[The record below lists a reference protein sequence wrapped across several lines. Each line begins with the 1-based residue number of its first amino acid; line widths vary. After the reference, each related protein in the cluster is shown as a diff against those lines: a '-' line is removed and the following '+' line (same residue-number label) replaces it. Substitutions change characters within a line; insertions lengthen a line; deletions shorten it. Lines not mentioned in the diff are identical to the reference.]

1 MAKTIRHF
9 EHGFNDREI
18 SVEGVLIHSIHAG
31 YYHDGDPH
39 SVDAVI
45 QLLAEYRLGY
55 HWLIDRAG
63 TKIELVPLPL
73 RAWHAGKSV
82 WRGREDCNSWM
93 AGIALIG
100 GQEGEPYTNAQYDAL
115 ASRTGHIVTRY
126 AVKREN
132 ITGHEHVSGDDV
144 RGEGKGKTDPGP
156 EFDWDRF
163 SETIAGFWRP

>member
-1 MAKTIRHF
+1 MPTTKRHLKA
-9 EHGFNDREI
+9 GFNDREI
-18 SVEGVLIHSIHAG
+18 SVEGILVHSIHAG

-45 QLLAEYRLGY
+45 RLLAEYRLGY
-55 HWLIDRAG
+55 HWLIDRGG
-63 TKIELVPLPL
+63 TEIELVPLPL

-100 GQEGEPYTNAQYDAL
+100 GQDDEPYTDAQYDAL
-115 ASRTGHIVTRY
+115 ARRTGRIVTQY
-126 AVKREN
+126 PVEREN
-132 ITGHEHVSGDDV
+132 VTGHEFVSGDDV

-156 EFDWDRF
+156 AFRWDRYNHA
-163 SETIAGFWRP
+163 IDGL